1 MVEPKQRDAIS
12 EDLPNHQ
19 DQIPAPTRLTPV
31 LRTLMLAG
39 LGVTAGTLTLG
50 EPTITA
56 ACGGIYAACLIAA
69 TALRYKGM
77 QKAHRYVRAVSNV
90 PNTDTLLQLQ
100 ALLLDW
106 PSRDTECQTK
116 ILTLISA
123 DLESEEQQ
131 EVLLQISRKF
141 LEFPFDRW
149 PLVQAAAIETIHKL
163 NDRSAVSRLKRLA
176 WAPYYTYGNRQLV
189 RDKAR
194 ECLAHFDTIAALP
207 EAVLLRAASGNE
219 DRKSNLLRAASS
231 VSDNTSELMRPVNG
245 DQKQPGTQYNATTSV
260 AEEEPVPLQRGG

>member
-1 MVEPKQRDAIS
+1 MVEPKQRDAKS

-69 TALRYKGM
+69 TTLRYKGM
-77 QKAHRYVRAVSNV
+77 QKAHQYVRAVSDV

-106 PSRDTECQTK
+106 PARDTECQTK
-116 ILTLISA
+116 ILTLMSA
-123 DLESEEQQ
+123 DLESEEEQ
-131 EVLLQISRKF
+131 EILLQISRKF

-149 PLVQAAAIETIHKL
+149 PLVQAAAI
-163 NDRSAVSRLKRLA
+163 
-176 WAPYYTYGNRQLV
+176 
-189 RDKAR
+189 
-194 ECLAHFDTIAALP
+194 
-207 EAVLLRAASGNE
+207 
-219 DRKSNLLRAASS
+219 
-231 VSDNTSELMRPVNG
+231 
-245 DQKQPGTQYNATTSV
+245 
-260 AEEEPVPLQRGG
+260 